1 MDFSGIGM
9 MLISCCFVTVIAP
22 IIAGIA
28 WVIIYAVRKA
38 QGVNLDKAKGTTL
51 FLILYVL
58 SVIASCIFIYFSYLQ
73 YMYVM

>member
-1 MDFSGIGM
+1 MDFSGFGM
-9 MLISCCFVTVIAP
+9 MFISCCFVTVIPP
-22 IIAGIA
+22 IIAGIL

-38 QGVNLDKAKGTTL
+38 QGLNLDKTKGITL
-51 FLILYVL
+51 FLIVYVL

>member
-9 MLISCCFVTVIAP
+9 MIISCCFVAVIPP

-28 WVIIYAVRKA
+28 WVIIYAIRKA
-38 QGVNLDKAKGTTL
+38 QGVGLDHTKGTAL